1 MMNALRTNRRIDHFN
16 IEEST
21 PKEQRNIFA
30 KDDRVAVK
38 SPAFPCEAIGK
49 LSTSGAETLIVSYR

>member
-1 MMNALRTNRRIDHFN
+1 MMNDLCTNRRIDHSN

-21 PKEQRNIFA
+21 VKELKNIFA

-38 SPAFPCEAIGK
+38 SPAFPWEAVP
-49 LSTSGAETLIVSYR
+49 ER

>member
-1 MMNALRTNRRIDHFN
+1 MMNDLRTNMRIDHFN

-21 PKEQRNIFA
+21 PKELRNTFA

-38 SPAFPCEAIGK
+38 SPAFPCDAIGK
-49 LSTSGAETLIVSYR
+49 LSTSGTGTLIVSYR